1 MFDRMKRLLQ
11 NGAEKALDF
20 AEVKSNPDLRGMN
33 ALAASFALLIMAD
46 RVVEE
51 DEMEAVSEY
60 LIDEIPLVIEKGLIR
75 EISELFLKQVERLE
89 AGYKVSAFEGNIVSG
104 EVLKDVALI
113 KDDSDYCK
121 LVADTV
127 KLVTSGDSVDEGE
140 VKTRN
145 RILKV
150 LGKA

>member
-1 MFDRMKRLLQ
+1 MFSRMKSLLI
-11 NGAEKALDF
+11 NNVEKALDF

-51 DEMEAVSEY
+51 EEMEAVSEY
-60 LIDEIPLVIEKGLIR
+60 LIDKVPLVIEKGLIR
-75 EISELFLKQVERLE
+75 EISELFMKQVERLE
-89 AGYKVSAFEGNIVSG
+89 QGYKVSAFEGNIVAG
-104 EVLKDVALI
+104 EILKEVALV
-113 KDDSDYCK
+113 KDDRDYAA

-127 KLVTSGDSVDEGE
+127 TLVTSGQEVDEGE
-140 VKTRN
+140 IKTRN
-145 RILKV
+145 RILTV

>member
-1 MFDRMKRLLQ
+1 MFDRMKSLLI
-11 NGAEKALDF
+11 NNVEKALDF

-51 DEMEAVSEY
+51 EEMEAVSEY
-60 LIDEIPLVIEKGLIR
+60 LIDQVPLVIEKGLIR
-75 EISELFLKQVERLE
+75 EISELFIKQVERLE
-89 AGYKVSAFEGNIVSG
+89 QGYKVSAFEGNIVAG
-104 EVLKDVALI
+104 EILKEVALV
-113 KDDSDYCK
+113 KDDRDYAT

-127 KLVTSGDSVDEGE
+127 TLVTSGHEVDEGE
-140 VKTRN
+140 LKTRN